1 MPNPVA
7 GSQFELN
14 DQKRFSGR
22 VFAPLNATVYKG
34 FTVFPKIHNRIHNKM
49 SSGLILCD
57 FIHHFDRFGH
67 NYFESLILKPLSF
80 LKSIRSFSTPSK
92 FVVFVI
98 ILVSGNAAAC
108 HLATTE
114 PDSCAKIL

>member
-7 GSQFELN
+7 GSKFEIN
-14 DQKRFSGR
+14 DQNQFSGL
-22 VFAPLNATVYKG
+22 FLLPEMQLYKG
-34 FTVFPKIHNRIHNKM
+34 STVFPKIHNGIHNKM
-49 SSGLILCD
+49 GSGLILCD
-57 FIHHFDRFGH
+57 FIHHFNRFCH
-67 NYFESLILKPLSF
+67 NYFESLILNPLSF